1 MINGLRKD
9 LKRAVAD
16 GKLSLAAY
24 ECIISHPEIES
35 ITRAQ
40 DKKDHGINGVA
51 RQKDVQ
57 KLEKR
62 VDTLSNIIFKL
73 VEHSSQGNHEDLM
86 GFLATRIEVSK
97 DLQKEFDSIFRDES
111 TPSGS
116 GEV

>member
-24 ECIISHPEIES
+24 EYIISHPEIES

-57 KLEKR
+57 KL
-62 VDTLSNIIFKL
+62 
-73 VEHSSQGNHEDLM
+73 
-86 GFLATRIEVSK
+86 
-97 DLQKEFDSIFRDES
+97 QKEVDEHRKDYWNLVRTLKDQGIETGVTIMPGRPGVVKS